1 MRSIRWRLG
10 QTHTRGQFAAWGK
23 VGSLATAKGA
33 AMAKRVRAKR
43 GRKEAVTAA
52 VAAPAVSSA
61 QIINPEFIRTEV
73 PGAPSQPS
81 DLEYLVTIARRHAAI
96 VLASPPDARAARLD
110 ACRVVWL
117 HYAAA
122 FGAGLAAQAR
132 FADDLQNVTR
142 ALMDG
147 LMEEQQQSGI
157 APAAPAG
164 YPRPAEAPI
173 LTIEELRPLLQQII
187 RQ

>member
-1 MRSIRWRLG
+1 
-10 QTHTRGQFAAWGK
+10 
-23 VGSLATAKGA
+23 
-33 AMAKRVRAKR
+33 MAKRVRAKR
-43 GRKEAVTAA
+43 GRKETVSAVIADTA
-52 VAAPAVSSA
+52 VPGPE
-61 QIINPEFIRTEV
+61 IINPEFIRTEV

-81 DLEYLVTIARRHAAI
+81 DLEYLVTIARRHAAL

-117 HYAAA
+117 HYAGA

-142 ALMDG
+142 ALM
-147 LMEEQQQSGI
+147 EEQQRSGV

-164 YPRPAEAPI
+164 SPRPVEAPI

>member
-1 MRSIRWRLG
+1 
-10 QTHTRGQFAAWGK
+10 
-23 VGSLATAKGA
+23 
-33 AMAKRVRAKR
+33 MAKRARAKR
-43 GRKEAVTAA
+43 GRKEAVTTA
-52 VAAPAVSSA
+52 VAAPAVSSP
-61 QIINPEFIRTEV
+61 QIIDPEFIRTEV

-147 LMEEQQQSGI
+147 LREEQQQSGI
-157 APAAPAG
+157 APAAAAG

>member
-1 MRSIRWRLG
+1 
-10 QTHTRGQFAAWGK
+10 
-23 VGSLATAKGA
+23 
-33 AMAKRVRAKR
+33 MAKRVRAKR
-43 GRKEAVTAA
+43 GRKDAATAA
-52 VAAPAVSSA
+52 SA
-61 QIINPEFIRTEV
+61 DADAKILNAEFIRTEV

-81 DLEYLVTIARRHAAI
+81 DLEYLVTIARRHAAL

-117 HYAAA
+117 HYAGA

-142 ALMDG
+142 ALM
-147 LMEEQQQSGI
+147 EEQQRSGL

-164 YPRPAEAPI
+164 SPRPAEAPI

>member
-1 MRSIRWRLG
+1 
-10 QTHTRGQFAAWGK
+10 
-23 VGSLATAKGA
+23 
-33 AMAKRVRAKR
+33 MAKRVRAKR

-52 VAAPAVSSA
+52 IATADTAVPGPP
-61 QIINPEFIRTEV
+61 IIDPEFIRTEV

-147 LMEEQQQSGI
+147 LTEEQQQSGI

>member
-1 MRSIRWRLG
+1 
-10 QTHTRGQFAAWGK
+10 
-23 VGSLATAKGA
+23 
-33 AMAKRVRAKR
+33 MAKRVRAKR
-43 GRKEAVTAA
+43 GRKETVTTVIAEAVIADTA
-52 VAAPAVSSA
+52 VPGPE
-61 QIINPEFIRTEV
+61 IISLEFIRTEV

-81 DLEYLVTIARRHAAI
+81 DLEYLVTIARRHAAL

-117 HYAAA
+117 HYAGA

-142 ALMDG
+142 ALMDS
-147 LMEEQQQSGI
+147 LMEEQQQSGT
-157 APAAPAG
+157 APAAPTG
-164 YPRPAEAPI
+164 SPRQAEAPI